1 MGTEERAA
9 CKWQLRRG
17 ERGAWRGSGV
27 CFVRETRV
35 EDPCEDFTPRL
46 GGAIFVLTVCRELE
60 DRRDRNFPFFYVS
73 FSF

>member
-46 GGAIFVLTVCRELE
+46 GGAIFVLTVRKLE
-60 DRRDRNFPFFYVS
+60 DRRDRNFPFFYVF